1 MAEGEGIT
9 EEQKKVNTANKLKEV
24 NDNMIKFFQCFT
36 NNNIDISSIK
46 TEIDDAISAIDT
58 DTFADQLDEQFI
70 DRGNQTKISS
80 KLEILVKYKDFLE
93 KILIQQ

>member
-36 NNNIDISSIK
+36 NDAIDITSILTNI
-46 TEIDDAISAIDT
+46 TEATSAIGT
-58 DTFADQLDEQFI
+58 DRFADKLDEQFI
-70 DRGNQTKISS
+70 GKGNQTKISS

-93 KILIQQ
+93 KILIQN